1 MFMNILIVEDY
12 KKINEL
18 LGVFSRQDGH
28 KTYQV
33 FDAESAME
41 IINKEKID
49 VILLDLMLPNMQ
61 GETFIK
67 YIRQV
72 SDVYIIVLSAK
83 VDVKDRIDVISIGAD
98 DCISKPFSIEEVMAK
113 LKNIQKRLVVNLPTL
128 ITFNNQYLKIVPLSR
143 EVYIKNELIFLTKYE
158 YDVLWLLI
166 SNPNIVYTRDMIIA
180 QCFQDS
186 EAYDRVIDVFIK
198 NIRKKIDDPNRD
210 LSFIKTHYGIG
221 YQFAGVKDA

>member
-33 FDAESAME
+33 FDAESAIE

-61 GETFIK
+61 GETLIK

-98 DCISKPFSIEEVMAK
+98 DYISKPFSIEEVMAK
-113 LKNIQKRLVVNLPTL
+113 LKNIQKRLVVHLPTL
-128 ITFNNQYLKIVPLSR
+128 I
-143 EVYIKNELIFLTKYE
+143 
-158 YDVLWLLI
+158 
-166 SNPNIVYTRDMIIA
+166 
-180 QCFQDS
+180 
-186 EAYDRVIDVFIK
+186 
-198 NIRKKIDDPNRD
+198 
-210 LSFIKTHYGIG
+210 
-221 YQFAGVKDA
+221 YQK